1 MSFKLGDI
9 VKLKSNGGVWMTV
22 IDLNW
27 DNKPGDIR
35 CQWHSIKDDD
45 FKVGVF
51 REEAL
56 EIKGSGPR
64 AIVT

>member
-1 MSFKLGDI
+1 MSFKLGDT
-9 VKLKSNGGVWMTV
+9 VKLKSDGGVWMTV

-27 DNKPGDIR
+27 RNKPGSIR
-35 CQWHSIKDDD
+35 CQWYSTKDEN
-45 FKVGVF
+45 FKVRTF

-56 EIKGSGPR
+56 EIQGSGPR